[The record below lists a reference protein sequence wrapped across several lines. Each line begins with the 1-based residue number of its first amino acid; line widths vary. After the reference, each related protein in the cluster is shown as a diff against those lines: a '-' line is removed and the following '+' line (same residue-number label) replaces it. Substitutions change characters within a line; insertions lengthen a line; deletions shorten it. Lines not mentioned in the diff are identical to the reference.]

1 MVFIMR
7 NLFLTIIALIC
18 ACGIASAQD
27 DVQKAAQEAAEAFAS
42 APVQKAAPKKPN
54 YWTNSLTTQINVGQ
68 TSLSNWAA
76 GGDNTFT
83 LKGYADGN
91 ANWKKDKMFWN
102 NRLQLEFGLLYASSK
117 PLFQKSNDRI
127 YLESKWGHRIHEQ
140 LYASANF
147 DFKSQFANGYD
158 YKTPSAAQVKEW
170 FGTDATL
177 EGLSK
182 KDQTKAWQN
191 ARKPK
196 SGCLS
201 PAYTTLA
208 LGLDWNPANWVSV
221 SFAPLTGGFTVV
233 TDSQFRK
240 AYGMKLTKE
249 YENTKDDYAALKTKF
264 PTVLEEADYNA
275 LSAED
280 KAAYDTK
287 TRYDNAYKSGTA
299 YRSALF
305 QFGAQLK
312 MDFKVNVNDNFKYT
326 SQIVLFTDYLSK
338 KDNGKYNPNVRFNW
352 DNKFDWKLAKYFA
365 LTVTT
370 NMIYDTNVF
379 KPKTE
384 KGVEVKDESGQTVM
398 VKRGLQFAESI
409 SFGFTYTIASKSK

>member
-1 MVFIMR
+1 M
-7 NLFLTIIALIC
+7 
-18 ACGIASAQD
+18 
-27 DVQKAAQEAAEAFAS
+27 
-42 APVQKAAPKKPN
+42 
-54 YWTNSLTTQINVGQ
+54 
-68 TSLSNWAA
+68 
-76 GGDNTFT
+76 
-83 LKGYADGN
+83 
-91 ANWKKDKMFWN
+91 
-102 NRLQLEFGLLYASSK
+102 
-117 PLFQKSNDRI
+117 
-127 YLESKWGHRIHEQ
+127 
-140 LYASANF
+140 
-147 DFKSQFANGYD
+147 
-158 YKTPSAAQVKEW
+158 
-170 FGTDATL
+170 
-177 EGLSK
+177 
-182 KDQTKAWQN
+182 
-191 ARKPK
+191 
-196 SGCLS
+196 
-201 PAYTTLA
+201 
-208 LGLDWNPANWVSV
+208 

-299 YRSALF
+299 YRPALF

>member
-1 MVFIMR
+1 MKKTFVAIVMM
-7 NLFLTIIALIC
+7 AC
-18 ACGIASAQD
+18 AAVAASAQD
-27 DVQKAAQEAAEAFAS
+27 DVQKAAQEAAAAFAS
-42 APVQKAAPKKPN
+42 APVQKSEPKKPN

-68 TSLSNWAA
+68 TSLTNWAA

-91 ANWKKDKMFWN
+91 ANWAKDKMFWN
-102 NRLQLEFGLLYASSK
+102 NRLQMEFGLLYASSK

-147 DFKSQFANGYD
+147 DFKSQFAKGYD
-158 YKTPSAAQVKEW
+158 YKTPAVPDTFK
-170 FGTDATL
+170 DADGNL
-177 EGLSK
+177 MKLDQLSR
-182 KDQTKAWQN
+182 KDQKKLWQD
-191 ARKPK
+191 ARVAK
-196 SGCLS
+196 SGFLS

-208 LGLDWNPANWVSV
+208 LGLDWNPAKWVSI
-221 SFAPLTGGFTVV
+221 SFAPLTGGFTIV

-240 AYGMKLTKE
+240 SYGMKLSKE
-249 YENTKDDYAALKTKF
+249 SEALESRFAGVDPAT
-264 PTVLEEADYNA
+264 LEG
-275 LSAED
+275 ED
-280 KAAYDTK
+280 KTAYDNYK
-287 TRYDNAYKSGTA
+287 ASLDNGSAYKP
-299 YRSALF
+299 ALF

-312 MDFKVNVNDNFKYT
+312 TDFKVNINDNFKYT

-338 KDNGKYNPNVRFNW
+338 KDNGKYNPNIRFNW

-365 LTVTT
+365 LTITT

-379 KPKTE
+379 KVKE
-384 KGVEVKDESGQTVM
+384 ENGKEVIDSVTGEQVM

>member
-1 MVFIMR
+1 MKKKTFAAIVMMAC
-7 NLFLTIIALIC
+7 TAIA
-18 ACGIASAQD
+18 ASAQD

-54 YWTNSLTTQINVGQ
+54 YWTNTLTTQINVGQ

-158 YKTPSAAQVKEW
+158 YKTPVVPDRYK
-170 FGTDATL
+170 DASGAL
-177 EGLSK
+177 PKLDELSR
-182 KDQTKAWQN
+182 KDQKNLWKD
-191 ARKPK
+191 ARVPK
-196 SGCLS
+196 SGFLS

-208 LGLDWNPANWVSV
+208 LGLDWTPANWVSV

-264 PTVLEEADYNA
+264 PTVLEDADYNA

-299 YRSALF
+299 YRPALF

>member
-18 ACGIASAQD
+18 ACGMASAQD
-27 DVQKAAQEAAEAFAS
+27 DVQKAAQEAAAAFAS

-158 YKTPSAAQVKEW
+158 YPTPSAAQVKEW

-233 TDSQFRK
+233 TDRQFRK
-240 AYGMKLTKE
+240 AYGMKLSKE
-249 YENTKDDYAALKTKF
+249 SEALKSRF
-264 PTVLEEADYNA
+264 DGVDPTTLGAD
-275 LSAED
+275 D
-280 KAAYDTK
+280 KAAYDNYQASLTSGA
-287 TRYDNAYKSGTA
+287 AYK
-299 YRSALF
+299 SALF

-312 MDFKVNVNDNFKYT
+312 MDFKVNINDNFKYT

-384 KGVEVKDESGQTVM
+384 KGVEVKDESGQMVM
-398 VKRGLQFAESI
+398 VRRGLQFAESI

>member
-1 MVFIMR
+1 MKKIFV
-7 NLFLTIIALIC
+7 TIVLMACAAL
-18 ACGIASAQD
+18 AASAQD

-42 APVQKAAPKKPN
+42 APVQKAEPKKPN

-68 TSLSNWAA
+68 TSLTNWAA

-147 DFKSQFANGYD
+147 DFKSQFAKGYD
-158 YKTPSAAQVKEW
+158 YKTPTVPEDFK
-170 FGTDATL
+170 DA
-177 EGLSK
+177 EGNVPALDQLSR
-182 KDQTKAWQN
+182 KDQKKLWQN
-191 ARKPK
+191 ARVAK
-196 SGCLS
+196 SGFLS

-208 LGLDWNPANWVSV
+208 LGLDWNPAKWVSV

-240 AYGMKLTKE
+240 AYGMKLSKE
-249 YENTKDDYAALKTKF
+249 SEALKSRFADVDPAT
-264 PTVLEEADYNA
+264 LEG
-275 LSAED
+275 ED
-280 KAAYDTK
+280 KTAYDN
-287 TRYDNAYKSGTA
+287 YQASLDNGTA
-299 YRSALF
+299 YKPALF

-312 MDFKVNVNDNFKYT
+312 MDFKVNINDNFKYT

-338 KDNGKYNPNVRFNW
+338 KDNGKYNPNIRFNW

-379 KPKTE
+379 KVKE
-384 KGVEVKDESGQTVM
+384 ENGKEVIDEAGQKVM

>member
-1 MVFIMR
+1 MKKTFAAIVMM
-7 NLFLTIIALIC
+7 AC
-18 ACGIASAQD
+18 ASVSAFAQD
-27 DVQKAAQEAAEAFAS
+27 DVQKAAQEAAAAFAQ
-42 APVQKAAPKKPN
+42 APLQEAKPKKPN

-68 TSLSNWAA
+68 TALTNWAA

-83 LKGYADGN
+83 LKGYADGSC
-91 ANWKKDKMFWN
+91 NWKKDKMFWN

-127 YLESKWGHRIHEQ
+127 YLESKWGHRVYEQ

-158 YKTPSAAQVKEW
+158 YPTPSAAQVEEW
-170 FGTDATL
+170 FGTGKTL

-196 SGCLS
+196 SGFLS

-208 LGLDWNPANWVSV
+208 LGLDWTPANWVSV
-221 SFAPLTGGFTVV
+221 SFAPLTGGFTLV

-240 AYGMKLTKE
+240 AYGMKMEKSYSDGMET
-249 YENTKDDYAALKTKF
+249 YEASSARFKDMGEAEIAALTG
-264 PTVLEEADYNA
+264 A
-275 LSAED
+275 D
-280 KAAYDTK
+280 KAAYDEYV
-287 TRYDNAYKSGTA
+287 RFGNALEDGTA
-299 YRSALF
+299 YKPSLF
-305 QFGAQLK
+305 QLGTQVK
-312 MDFKVNVNDNFKYT
+312 VDFKVNVNDNFKYT
-326 SQIVLFTDYLSK
+326 SQVVLFSDYLNKMS
-338 KDNGKYNPNVRFNW
+338 VRFNW

-370 NMIYDTNVF
+370 NMIYDNNVL
-379 KPKTE
+379 K
-384 KGVEVKDESGQTVM
+384 VKQENGQDVLDADGNKVM

-409 SFGFTYTIASKSK
+409 SFGFTYTIASKK

>member
-1 MVFIMR
+1 MKKTFAAIVMM
-7 NLFLTIIALIC
+7 AC
-18 ACGIASAQD
+18 AAVAASAQD
-27 DVQKAAQEAAEAFAS
+27 DVQKAAREAAEAFAS
-42 APVQKAAPKKPN
+42 APEQKAKPKKPN

-68 TSLSNWAA
+68 TSLTNWAA

-83 LKGYADGN
+83 LKGYADGSC
-91 ANWKKDKMFWN
+91 NWKKDKMFWN
-102 NRLQLEFGLLYASSK
+102 NRLQLEYGLLYSSSK

-127 YLESKWGHRIHEQ
+127 YLESKWGHRVHEQ

-147 DFKSQFANGYD
+147 DFKSQFSNGYD
-158 YKTPSAAQVKEW
+158 YPTPSADLVEELFLGKK
-170 FGTDATL
+170 L
-177 EGLSK
+177 EDLSG
-182 KDQTKAWQN
+182 KDLTKAWRH

-196 SGCLS
+196 SGFLS

-208 LGLDWNPANWVSV
+208 LGLDWNPTNWVSV

-233 TDSQFRK
+233 TDEQFRK

-280 KAAYDTK
+280 KVAYDTK
-287 TRYDNAYKSGTA
+287 TRYDNAYKSGIA
-299 YRSALF
+299 YRPALF
-305 QFGAQLK
+305 QFGTQIK
-312 MDFKVNVNDNFKYT
+312 IDFKVNVNDNFKYT
-326 SQIVLFTDYLSK
+326 SQVVLFSDYLNKMS
-338 KDNGKYNPNVRFNW
+338 VRFNW

-370 NMIYDTNVF
+370 NMIYDNNVL
-379 KPKTE
+379 KE
-384 KGVEVKDESGQTVM
+384 AGKDADGNAIM
-398 VKRGLQFAESI
+398 KKRGLQFAESI

>member
-1 MVFIMR
+1 MKKTFVAIVMM
-7 NLFLTIIALIC
+7 AC
-18 ACGIASAQD
+18 AAVAASAQD
-27 DVQKAAQEAAEAFAS
+27 DVQKATQEAAAAFAS
-42 APVQKAAPKKPN
+42 APVQKSEPKKPN

-68 TSLSNWAA
+68 TSLTNWAA

-91 ANWKKDKMFWN
+91 ANWAKDKMFWN
-102 NRLQLEFGLLYASSK
+102 NRLQMEFGLLYASSK

-147 DFKSQFANGYD
+147 DFKSQFAKGYD
-158 YKTPSAAQVKEW
+158 YKTPAVPDTFK
-170 FGTDATL
+170 DADGNL
-177 EGLSK
+177 MKLDQLSR
-182 KDQTKAWQN
+182 KDQKKLWQD
-191 ARKPK
+191 ARVAK
-196 SGCLS
+196 SGFLS

-208 LGLDWNPANWVSV
+208 LGLDWNPAKWVSI
-221 SFAPLTGGFTVV
+221 SFAPLTGGFTIV

-240 AYGMKLTKE
+240 SYGMKLSKE
-249 YENTKDDYAALKTKF
+249 SEALESRFAGVDPAT
-264 PTVLEEADYNA
+264 LEG
-275 LSAED
+275 ED
-280 KAAYDTK
+280 KTAYDNYK
-287 TRYDNAYKSGTA
+287 ASLDNGSAYKP
-299 YRSALF
+299 ALF

-312 MDFKVNVNDNFKYT
+312 TDFKVNINDNFKYT

-338 KDNGKYNPNVRFNW
+338 KDNGKYNPNIRFNW

-365 LTVTT
+365 LTITT

-379 KPKTE
+379 KVKE
-384 KGVEVKDESGQTVM
+384 ENGKEVIDSVTGEQVM

>member
-1 MVFIMR
+1 MKRFFIV
-7 NLFLTIIALIC
+7 IAVI
-18 ACGIASAQD
+18 ACTAVAASAQD
-27 DVQKAAQEAAEAFAS
+27 DVQKAAQEAAEAFAA
-42 APVQKAAPKKPN
+42 APLQKAAPKKPN

-68 TSLSNWAA
+68 TSLTNWAA

-147 DFKSQFANGYD
+147 DFKSQFAKGYD
-158 YKTPSAAQVKEW
+158 YKTPAVPDSFK
-170 FGTDATL
+170 DADGNL
-177 EGLSK
+177 PKLDALSR
-182 KDQTKAWQN
+182 KDQKQLWKD
-191 ARKPK
+191 ARVPKP
-196 SGCLS
+196 GFLS

-208 LGLDWNPANWVSV
+208 LGLDWNPAKWVSV

-233 TDSQFRK
+233 TDKQFRK
-240 AYGMKLTKE
+240 AYGMKLSKE
-249 YENTKDDYAALKTKF
+249 SEALKSRFDGVDPAT
-264 PTVLEEADYNA
+264 LGE
-275 LSAED
+275 ED
-280 KAAYDTK
+280 KAAYDNYQASLT
-287 TRYDNAYKSGTA
+287 NGSAYKP
-299 YRSALF
+299 ALF

-312 MDFKVNVNDNFKYT
+312 TDFKVNINDNFKYT

-338 KDNGKYNPNVRFNW
+338 KDSGKYNPNIRFNW

>member
-1 MVFIMR
+1 MKKIFVAIVMM
-7 NLFLTIIALIC
+7 AC
-18 ACGIASAQD
+18 ASFAASAQD

-42 APVQKAAPKKPN
+42 APVQKAKAKKPN

-68 TSLSNWAA
+68 TSLTNWAA

-102 NRLQLEFGLLYASSK
+102 NRLQLEYGLLYASSK

-158 YKTPSAAQVKEW
+158 YPTPSAAQVEELFPGKK
-170 FGTDATL
+170 L
-177 EGLSK
+177 EELSG
-182 KDQTKAWQN
+182 KDLTKAWRH
-191 ARKPK
+191 ARNPK
-196 SGCLS
+196 SGFLS

-208 LGLDWNPANWVSV
+208 LGLDWNPTNWVSV

-233 TDSQFRK
+233 ADEQFRK
-240 AYGMKLTKE
+240 AYGMKLDKA
-249 YENTKDDYAALKTKF
+249 YSDGMDDYDASKARFKDMTEEQIGALTG
-264 PTVLEEADYNA
+264 D
-275 LSAED
+275 D
-280 KAAYDTK
+280 KAAYDEYVRFGK
-287 TRYDNAYKSGTA
+287 ALESGSAYKS
-299 YRSALF
+299 SLF
-305 QFGAQLK
+305 QLGTQVK
-312 MDFKVNVNDNFKYT
+312 IDFKVNVNDNFKYT
-326 SQIVLFTDYLSK
+326 SQVVLFSDYLNKMS
-338 KDNGKYNPNVRFNW
+338 VRFNW

-370 NMIYDTNVF
+370 NMIYDNNVL
-379 KPKTE
+379 KE
-384 KGVEVKDESGQTVM
+384 AGKDADGNAIM
-398 VKRGLQFAESI
+398 KKRGLQFAESI

>member
-1 MVFIMR
+1 MKKTFVAIVMMA
-7 NLFLTIIALIC
+7 LTAFT
-18 ACGIASAQD
+18 ASAQD
-27 DVQKAAQEAAEAFAS
+27 DVQKAAQEAAAAFAS
-42 APVQKAAPKKPN
+42 APVQEAKPKKPN

-68 TSLSNWAA
+68 TSLTNWAA

-147 DFKSQFANGYD
+147 DFKSQFAKGYD
-158 YKTPSAAQVKEW
+158 YPTPSAAQVTEW

-196 SGCLS
+196 SGLLS

-240 AYGMKLTKE
+240 AYGMKLDKAYTDGMDNYEAARTRFKDLTPEAIASLTGEDKTAYDE
-249 YENTKDDYAALKTKF
+249 YVRF
-264 PTVLEEADYNA
+264 GNA
-275 LSAED
+275 LS
-280 KAAYDTK
+280 
-287 TRYDNAYKSGTA
+287 NGSAYKP
-299 YRSALF
+299 ALF

-312 MDFKVNVNDNFKYT
+312 TDFKVNINDNFKYT

-338 KDNGKYNPNVRFNW
+338 KDNGKYNPNIRFNW

-379 KPKTE
+379 KVKEENGKEVIDAVTGE
-384 KGVEVKDESGQTVM
+384 KVM